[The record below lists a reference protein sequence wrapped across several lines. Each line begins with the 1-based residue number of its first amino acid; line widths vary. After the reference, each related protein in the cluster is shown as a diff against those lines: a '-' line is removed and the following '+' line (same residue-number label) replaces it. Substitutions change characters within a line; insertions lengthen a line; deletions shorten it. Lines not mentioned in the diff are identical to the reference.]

1 MKILCLILCAFPV
14 LSYAQLDLPEEHL
27 KIAEMLA
34 VSENNIEGIQNIRFS
49 LDPNDPD
56 CPAGLKQAIEG
67 RDNFVVMEDPFK
79 ENDTSK
85 WKVSIRTSM
94 TGPKQIM
101 TKTPAVPHYTNEIQS
116 KLNSLIDSEYGS
128 YDDRL
133 KAVGDA
139 CKGMNDLDK
148 ITMSS
153 LLARRLSGIY
163 DYGRANGG
171 SDAAVSS
178 EDQWKALKS
187 GSAMGVC
194 RDASLTVSQFLLAC
208 GFDRNQVAIKSYR
221 TQNSG
226 HQVTSIMTPDGEY
239 TINWGELYNQNSAIF
254 AAPDPANVN
263 TGLSY
268 TLYDPETGKIIE
280 TRRTELADALKYIT
294 GGNPKDP
301 FYTPEMIVA
310 EAAYGGYAAKVFMT
324 ETERGESVQGAAATY
339 NSRVGDERSFTELS
353 AGMAYARSSRDVVTG
368 VNQSRELTQDIAYI
382 QAEYKAQKA
391 FPLFSNSQG
400 KVTIAPQIGA
410 SFDMNAQRNLWN
422 DNRSTSIEQYMEGT
436 VGATA
441 YYDSNRLKAY
451 LSGNAAVVMTPRMY
465 NNEAGGSQF
474 GAYVDRYV
482 IEAGASYEGSRIIG
496 TARTNM
502 VITNLERQNSY
513 AIGATDKQSSTSC
526 EAVYSVYDRTFGTRE
541 DYLISRCSRSFS
553 VQNLGTVAFDTNSRI
568 SLNKDRQEVIFG
580 VGASLKFR

>member
-1 MKILCLILCAFPV
+1 MKKTLLILSAFPA
-14 LSYAQLDLPEEHL
+14 LAFAQLELPEEHL

-34 VSENNIEGIQNIRFS
+34 VSENNIEGVQNIRFS
-49 LDPNDPD
+49 LDPNDPE
-56 CPAGLKQAIEG
+56 CPPELKQAIEG
-67 RDNFVVMEDPFK
+67 RENFLLIDDPFK
-79 ENDTSK
+79 DKDTSK
-85 WKVSIRTSM
+85 WKVSIRTTM
-94 TGPKQIM
+94 TGPKQM
-101 TKTPAVPHYTNEIQS
+101 MNKTPSIPHYTNEIQT
-116 KLNSLIDSEYGS
+116 KMNSLIESDFAS
-128 YDDRL
+128 YEDRL

-139 CKGMNDLDK
+139 CRGMSNIDK
-148 ITMSS
+148 ITMGS

-178 EDQWKALKS
+178 EDQWKSLKS
-187 GSAMGVC
+187 GNAMGVC

-208 GFDRNQVAIKSYR
+208 GFNRDQIAIKSYR

-268 TLYDPETGKIIE
+268 TMYDPETGRIIE

-294 GGNPKDP
+294 GGRPKDP

-324 ETERGESVQGAAATY
+324 ETERGESVKGAAASY
-339 NSRVGDERSFTELS
+339 NQRVGDERSFTELS
-353 AGMAYARSSRDVVTG
+353 AGIAYARSNRDVVTG
-368 VNQSRELTQDIAYI
+368 STTTPLQQDIAYI
-382 QAEYKAQKA
+382 QTDYRAQKA
-391 FPLFSNSQG
+391 IPLFSSESGNIS
-400 KVTIAPQIGA
+400 IAPQIGA
-410 SFDMNAQRNLWN
+410 SIDMNAQRNLWK
-422 DNRSTSIEQYMEGT
+422 DKRSTSIEQYMEGT
-436 VGATA
+436 VGATV
-441 YYDSNRLKAY
+441 YFDGSRLKSY
-451 LSGNAAVVMTPRMY
+451 VSGNAAVVATPRMY

-482 IEAGASYEGSRIIG
+482 VEAGASYDTGRVIASTR
-496 TARTNM
+496 ANM
-502 VITNLERQNSY
+502 VITNLERQTSFGV
-513 AIGATDKQSSTSC
+513 GASDKKSTSSC
-526 EAVYSVYDRTFGTRE
+526 EAVYSVYDRNYGIRE
-541 DYLISRCSRSFS
+541 DYLISRCS
-553 VQNLGTVAFDTNSRI
+553 QNVSINRLGTVAFDVNSRVA
-568 SLNKDRQEVIFG
+568 LNQDRRDVILG